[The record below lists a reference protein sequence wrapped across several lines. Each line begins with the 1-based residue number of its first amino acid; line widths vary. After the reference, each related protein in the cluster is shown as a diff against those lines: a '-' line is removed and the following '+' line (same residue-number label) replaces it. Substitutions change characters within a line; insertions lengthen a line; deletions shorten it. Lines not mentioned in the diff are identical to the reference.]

1 MHVDGERQVYTGCA
15 QAIPS
20 DGGNPVRRKRPPTAV
35 RKRKMVTIGNRL
47 ELDSLKRRP
56 VLSDLGS
63 LDEILL
69 GADRKS
75 RELESTVVEVRP
87 PTPLRFD
94 SFGAR
99 HARCLH
105 HMYLLGTFSHPFPA
119 RDPFPSARTVAKG
132 PHRSEAVLLPT
143 QGKTGRGVSVRG
155 GA

>member
-94 SFGAR
+94 SVWCSPRSVLAPYVSSWHLFSSFSCAR
-99 HARCLH
+99 PLPLSSDSCE
-105 HMYLLGTFSHPFPA
+105 
-119 RDPFPSARTVAKG
+119 RTSQK
-132 PHRSEAVLLPT
+132 
-143 QGKTGRGVSVRG
+143 
-155 GA
+155 